1 MAASGIPGGTRGA
14 RSMGAPV
21 APGFLTR
28 LAAQRPRADVQRAIA
43 ELYAGRPVIVTD
55 RDHAPRLAMPID
67 GLTPA
72 ILDDLRGIAAG
83 PLELVVSA
91 TRAARLG
98 AEGMRSA
105 TMRLPASVTD
115 RRILELV
122 AGAEVGECGP
132 LARGDHVCDAAIE
145 LAKLARL
152 LPAVLSMPVPEGALA
167 KDLLQVRAID
177 ALAFRD
183 GQADTLRRVSSAP
196 VPMRAA
202 LDCELTV
209 FRDELGES
217 WSMIRVGLP
226 DTRATVP
233 VRLHSACLTGD
244 AFASLRCDCGD
255 QLQMAL
261 ATIDAL
267 GGGLLLYL
275 TQEGCGIG
283 LANKMRAYRLQ
294 DEGLDTIDA
303 NTTLGF
309 ERDERRYEAAA
320 QMLRSA
326 GFERVALL
334 TNNPSK
340 VDALRA
346 AGIDVRERI
355 PLLAPVR
362 GGNRRYLETKSRRAG
377 HLIGDTTVPGT

>member
-1 MAASGIPGGTRGA
+1 
-14 RSMGAPV
+14 
-21 APGFLTR
+21 
-28 LAAQRPRADVQRAIA
+28 
-43 ELYAGRPVIVTD
+43 
-55 RDHAPRLAMPID
+55 
-67 GLTPA
+67 
-72 ILDDLRGIAAG
+72 
-83 PLELVVSA
+83 
-91 TRAARLG
+91 
-98 AEGMRSA
+98 
-105 TMRLPASVTD
+105 
-115 RRILELV
+115 
-122 AGAEVGECGP
+122 
-132 LARGDHVCDAAIE
+132 
-145 LAKLARL
+145 
-152 LPAVLSMPVPEGALA
+152 
-167 KDLLQVRAID
+167 
-177 ALAFRD
+177 
-183 GQADTLRRVSSAP
+183 
-196 VPMRAA
+196 
-202 LDCELTV
+202 
-209 FRDELGES
+209 
-217 WSMIRVGLP
+217 
-226 DTRATVP
+226 
-233 VRLHSACLTGD
+233 
-244 AFASLRCDCGD
+244 
-255 QLQMAL
+255 MAL